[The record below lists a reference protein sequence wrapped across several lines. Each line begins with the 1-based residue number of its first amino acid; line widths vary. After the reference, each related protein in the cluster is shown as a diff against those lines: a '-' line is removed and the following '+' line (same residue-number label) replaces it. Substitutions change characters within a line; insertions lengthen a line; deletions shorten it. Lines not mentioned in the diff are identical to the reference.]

1 MFGKKQKKGV
11 PGISTASLP
20 DIVFMLLFFFMV
32 ATKMKEVTLK
42 VEVKKP
48 NASAAT
54 KLEDDSPIRTIYI
67 GRPSGEYAAIFGT
80 EPRLQLGDV
89 LGDVN
94 QLDAAI
100 NDWRNEINEAE
111 RLKLTLSLKIDQN
124 TKMGI
129 VTDVK
134 EKLRDLNALK
144 ISYSAL
150 KNSD

>member
-67 GRPSGEYAAIFGT
+67 GRPTGEYASIFGT